1 MPVVRALGER
11 RGFAT
16 MRRRAFGHAD
26 EKPFRRLTGD
36 WIRLGSATVVLI
48 LSALHVGDEPQYEQ
62 DAARFFAQLPE
73 GIRGLFGALS
83 RLGSLWAVLLIVSAA
98 LVARRWRLGSA
109 LALAGCAACFFGRF
123 MAFMVGGS
131 GFVDAISDVFDTS
144 KQPVY
149 PTIPLAVIAAVIA
162 TAAPFLTRPVR
173 RIGQVLV
180 ILTTLG
186 TLYRDDGSINAVIAA
201 LALGWAIAALV
212 HLALGSPAARPTVA
226 QIAAALAELGLDVSD
241 VRLTPEQT
249 SGFTTVL
256 ANTADGAVLPVRV
269 YGRDAADTQFIA
281 KFWRFLFYKDSG
293 VTLSLTR
300 LQQVEHEALC
310 QLVAAQ
316 TGAQVP
322 DLVAVGI
329 AGPGAAL
336 VVTGPVDGV
345 AFADV
350 TDPDDALRN
359 LWHDVARL
367 RSNRVAH
374 GALDLEHV
382 VVIDGTP
389 TIIDF
394 STASVSA
401 PQHRLD
407 QDVAQLLVSSALLLG
422 DERAVAAAC
431 DGIGVDALAAAQPF
445 IQRPALSRASRQALR
460 HDKKL
465 LEALNERVST
475 TTGVVMI
482 QPIEVRRVK
491 PLTIAMLI
499 GLLFAL
505 WTILE
510 QVGSI
515 SALID
520 TLKTADWGWV
530 LVAAVLAQ
538 STNIA
543 WALTTIGSVEE
554 KIPLGA
560 AVVMQY
566 AISFTNMVLPT
577 GAASTVM
584 NIRFLQK
591 QGVGLTVA
599 TSSGVLCG
607 LSGTFAQFVL
617 FVVTA
622 IAVGQSAELDNVGGG
637 GNDGLVLLVVVI
649 AAIAVG
655 ITFVI
660 PKLRHTVS
668 EKIWPQFV
676 AGAHNLWHV
685 VSTPRQLFLVLGG
698 CFGAQILYSLALGA
712 SLAAYGGSL
721 PFGELLFVTTG
732 AGFLASIV
740 PVPGGIGVAEASL
753 IAGLTAFGVS
763 PEVASAA
770 VITYRLFTTYL
781 PPIPGSYATKW
792 LVANG
797 DL

>member
-1 MPVVRALGER
+1 MNALER
-11 RGFAT
+11 VPGLTSFGRH
-16 MRRRAFGHAD
+16 AFGHAD

-36 WIRLGSATVVLI
+36 WIRLGIATGLLI
-48 LSALHVGDEPQYEQ
+48 LSACHVGDPYGYER
-62 DAARFFAQLPE
+62 DAATFFAQLPD
-73 GIRGLFGALS
+73 GVRGFFDALS
-83 RLGSLWAVLLIVSAA
+83 RLGSLWAALLVVSAA
-98 LVARRWRLGSA
+98 LLARRWRLAVS
-109 LALAGCAACFFGRF
+109 LAIAGAAAWFVGRF
-123 MAFMVGGS
+123 MAFMVAGAGFGG
-131 GFVDAISDVFDTS
+131 AIGDVFDSS

-149 PTIPLAVIAAVIA
+149 PTIPLAMIAAVIA
-162 TAAPFLTRPVR
+162 TASPFLTRPVR
-173 RIGQVLV
+173 RTGQVLL
-180 ILTTLG
+180 ILAAIG
-186 TLYRDDGSINAVIAA
+186 TLYRGDGSVNAVIAA
-201 LALGWAIAALV
+201 LVLGWGIAALT
-212 HLALGSPAARPTVA
+212 HLVLGSPAARPTIA
-226 QIAAALAELGLDVSD
+226 QITAALGELGVDVAD
-241 VRLTPEQT
+241 VRLAPEQT
-249 SGFTTVL
+249 SGFTSVL
-256 ANTADGAVLPVRV
+256 ATAANGAVLPVRV

-281 KFWRFLFYKDSG
+281 KLWRFLAYKDSG
-293 VTLSLTR
+293 VTLSVTR

-310 QLVAAQ
+310 QLVAGQ
-316 TGAQVP
+316 TGAHVP
-322 DLVAVGI
+322 ELVATGI
-329 AGPGAAL
+329 AGPSAAL
-336 VVTGPVDGV
+336 LVTGPVDGI

-350 TDPDDALRN
+350 ADPDDVLRSLWRDVALLRN
-359 LWHDVARL
+359 
-367 RSNRVAH
+367 NRVAH
-374 GALDLEHV
+374 GALDLKHV
-382 VVIDGTP
+382 VVIDGAP

-407 QDVAQLLVSSALLLG
+407 QEVAQLLVSSALLVG

-431 DGIGVDALAAAQPF
+431 DGIGVDALEAGQPF
-445 IQRPALSRASRQALR
+445 LQKPALGRSTRRALR

-465 LEALNERVST
+465 LDAMNERVSAA
-475 TTGVVMI
+475 TGVAMI

-505 WTILE
+505 WVILG

-530 LVAAVLAQ
+530 LLCAALTQ
-538 STNIA
+538 STNLA
-543 WALTTIGSVEE
+543 WACTTIGSVEQR
-554 KIPLGA
+554 IPLGPA
-560 AVVMQY
+560 IVMQY
-566 AISFTNMVLPT
+566 AVSFTNMILPT

-591 QGVGLTVA
+591 QGVGLAVA

-622 IAVGQSAELDNVGGG
+622 IAVGRSADLSAVGGG
-637 GNDGLVLLVVVI
+637 GNDGLLLLIIVLVAAVVG
-649 AAIAVG
+649 AV
-655 ITFVI
+655 FVV
-660 PKLRHTVS
+660 PKARRVAR
-668 EKIWPQFV
+668 EKVWPQLA
-676 AGAHNLWHV
+676 AGMHNLWHV
-685 VSTPRQLFLVLGG
+685 ITTPRQLVLVLGG
-698 CFGAQILYSLALGA
+698 CFGAQILYSLGLGA
-712 SLAAYGGSL
+712 ALAAYGGSL
-721 PFGELLFVTTG
+721 PFGQLVLVTTG
-732 AGFLASIV
+732 AGFLASLV

-770 VITYRLFTTYL
+770 VVTYRLFTTYL